1 MASKIPVMYIGYR
14 LNFGEYQNYI
24 YDSMISAS
32 EKSYFT
38 GVDNDM
44 LLLDLLKEKAN
55 AYLTFYFFH
64 TGGSHVAF
72 HKRSSAD
79 KKVFSK
85 KSVSDVKEQTL
96 NEYDDSI
103 FYTDYFLENLHK
115 IAKKRKQET
124 GRDYVIWYISD
135 NSLALFRDSSY
146 WSTYI
151 LDKQGLIGRDVPFFI
166 LNRRALKCS
175 NRLPKQE
182 VKDRLLNTT
191 QTFYWVLGSLCLYNG
206 KELKVNPPLI
216 EK

>member
-1 MASKIPVMYIGYR
+1 MASKIPVMYIDYR

-24 YDSMISAS
+24 YDSMISES

-55 AYLTFYFFH
+55 AYPTFYFFH
-64 TGGSHVAF
+64 TGGSHVPF
-72 HKRSSAD
+72 KIRSPAD

-103 FYTDYFLENLHK
+103 LYTDNFLEQLDK
-115 IAKKRKQET
+115 IAKKRKQKT

-135 NSLALFRDSSY
+135 HSLALFKDSSH
-146 WSTYI
+146 WSTYV
-151 LDKQGLIGRDVPFFI
+151 LDKQSLIGRDVPFFI
-166 LNRRALKCS
+166 LNRQALKCS

-191 QTFYWVLGSLCLYNG
+191 QTFYWVLGSLCLYDGN
-206 KELKVNPPLI
+206 ELNVNPPLI
-216 EK
+216 AK